1 MPNLCLDSMDQIT
14 LLEEIGKQIP
24 LVGGMI
30 IVIREIWKNFLKE
43 KEQKEIL
50 ADKVITNNI
59 MIQEQIKDM
68 IDLQKKIVDK
78 LDEIKNG
85 KAN

>member
-1 MPNLCLDSMDQIT
+1 MDQIT

-78 LDEIKNG
+78 LDDIKNG
-85 KAN
+85 KANWLGIPKKE

>member
-1 MPNLCLDSMDQIT
+1 MDQIT